1 MTKPL
6 LHGLTLE
13 KWQMIHQAACQLEV
27 PDVNLAAVICFETGE
42 SFSPLAENPYSGAI
56 GLIQFTKKGVSS
68 IPAFVAKQDWW
79 AVKARLKKMSFE
91 EQLFGP
97 VVDYLIANRAVGR
110 QELADLYMAV
120 LAPLFVKRGMDSIL
134 YRAPNKSYTQNK
146 DLDDARKGY
155 ITKADA
161 AQEVYKKLEKV
172 KARVKKLEKGA
183 NLI

>member
-1 MTKPL
+1 
-6 LHGLTLE
+6 
-13 KWQMIHQAACQLEV
+13 
-27 PDVNLAAVICFETGE
+27 
-42 SFSPLAENPYSGAI
+42 
-56 GLIQFTKKGVSS
+56 
-68 IPAFVAKQDWW
+68 
-79 AVKARLKKMSFE
+79 
-91 EQLFGP
+91 
-97 VVDYLIANRAVGR
+97 
-110 QELADLYMAV
+110 MAV